1 MSEQFLGDLTPTKDL
16 SLTIETQRKFT
27 LSPASG
33 YASPRVLCVAVVDR
47 KLNDYIELGVDEWS
61 LPISGH
67 LSPVTTITPSTRV
80 SVPPF
85 ASPTTTAAPSIP
97 PKSRVAKK
105 QKRLCS
111 HRRKVRNSVASRLPA
126 RSQATFHRRFHT
138 AVARK
143 LLPRMANRATY
154 NRNRTW
160 ARLNRSTE
168 LFIEKSKPGACGTM
182 AILAYEVRS
191 SGADQR
197 RQSDF

>member
-1 MSEQFLGDLTPTKDL
+1 MSTSLLCREQFLGDLTPTKGL
-16 SLTIETQRKFT
+16 SLTVEMQRKFT

-80 SVPPF
+80 SVTPF
-85 ASPTTTAAPSIP
+85 ISPTTTAAPSIP
-97 PKSRVAKK
+97 PKKY
-105 QKRLCS
+105 S
-111 HRRKVRNSVASRLPA
+111 HRREFRNSVASRLPA

-143 LLPRMANRATY
+143 PLPRMANRATY

-168 LFIEKSKPGACGTM
+168 LFIGKSKPGTCGTM
-182 AILAYEVRS
+182 AFLAYEKRS
-191 SGADQR
+191 SGAD
-197 RQSDF
+197 

>member
-1 MSEQFLGDLTPTKDL
+1 MLNQLLWVPTPTKDL
-16 SLTIETQRKFT
+16 SSTVKMQRKFT
-27 LSPASG
+27 LSPMSG
-33 YASPRVLCVAVVDR
+33 YASPRELCVGVVDR
-47 KLNDYIELGVDEWS
+47 KLNDYIELGMDEWS

-80 SVPPF
+80 SVTPF

-97 PKSRVAKK
+97 PRNRVAKI
-105 QKRLCS
+105 QERLYS
-111 HRRKVRNSVASRLPA
+111 HRREFRNSVASRLPA

-160 ARLNRSTE
+160 ARLNRR
-168 LFIEKSKPGACGTM
+168 
-182 AILAYEVRS
+182 LAVQNFS
-191 SGADQR
+191 
-197 RQSDF
+197 